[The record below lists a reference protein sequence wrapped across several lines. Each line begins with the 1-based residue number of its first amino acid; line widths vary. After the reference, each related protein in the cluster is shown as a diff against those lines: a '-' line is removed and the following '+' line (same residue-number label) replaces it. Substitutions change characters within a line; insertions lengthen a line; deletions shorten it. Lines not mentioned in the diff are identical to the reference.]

1 MKESSGQEVMVASVR
16 GLQTAADPHRMRQF
30 GICTGPAGVD
40 QPPRGRAGDW
50 NDASWWDGRK
60 KYSVPA
66 SLVLAERL
74 SVKADAFTKGCIGV
88 QSRQKLDKNDCDR
101 TRTYSP

>member
-1 MKESSGQEVMVASVR
+1 MKKSSGQEVLVASVR
-16 GLQTAADPHRMRQF
+16 GLQMAAGPHRMRQF
-30 GICTGPAGVD
+30 GICTGPAGD
-40 QPPRGRAGDW
+40 EPPRGRASDW

-66 SLVLAERL
+66 SPVLAERL

-88 QSRQKLDKNDCDR
+88 QSRRKPDKNDCDR
-101 TRTYSP
+101 TRTDRP